1 MFLIPF
7 VELNYL
13 GIVNYFGAIKGVM
26 AVLAWFS
33 NEILPRRWLEILLE
47 MGNTPTLKG

>member
-13 GIVNYFGAIKGVM
+13 GLVNYFGAIKGVM

-33 NEILPRRWLEILLE
+33 NEILPVGGWRFHWKC
-47 MGNTPTLKG
+47 GTLRP